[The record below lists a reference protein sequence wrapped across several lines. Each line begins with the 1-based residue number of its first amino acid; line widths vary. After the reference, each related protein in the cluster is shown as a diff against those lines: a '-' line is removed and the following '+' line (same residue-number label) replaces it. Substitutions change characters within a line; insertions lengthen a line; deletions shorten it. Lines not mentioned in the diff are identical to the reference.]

1 MTTKSKVRNVL
12 HPIIGIFLGHWWLSQ
27 FGGFTKDIV
36 GNCIV
41 AGLWGTLCIGL
52 IGAFYEL
59 FEQKY
64 AEATPSNYDVLSIAI
79 GGAIGGILCM
89 IYPNVLFFEYGF
101 YISLLVGLL
110 DAIMII
116 RNYNKKKK

>member
-1 MTTKSKVRNVL
+1 MTTKAKVRNVL
-12 HPIIGIFLGHWWLSQ
+12 HPIIGLFLGYWWLSL

-41 AGLWGTLCIGL
+41 AGLWGLLCIG
-52 IGAFYEL
+52 GASAFYEL
-59 FEQKY
+59 FQQKY
-64 AEATPSNYDVLSIAI
+64 AEATPSETDVLFSAI

-89 IYPNVLFFEYGF
+89 TYPNVVFFEYGF

-110 DAIMII
+110 DMII
-116 RNYNKKKK
+116 IIINHNKKKK